1 MSKAPVIVLAVVA
14 ALLAAAVI
22 AQPAP
27 PAKVGAVAPASAP
40 ARLSASDRM
49 FLADALATNQLEIDV
64 SVYAAKNA
72 ASEKVRQFAVARVAA
87 HKALGAQFQK
97 ANDGIVAT
105 PAPTPQPGIN
115 LLGKTGADFD
125 HAYLTMMA
133 SYDRGLAERFAAAD
147 GPQHGPAIRAMVVAS
162 LPEVRRNQT
171 QAGALLR
178 ATPGH

>member
-27 PAKVGAVAPASAP
+27 PAKVGAVAPASA
-40 ARLSASDRM
+40 AAQLSASDRM

-64 SVYAAKNA
+64 CTYATKNA
-72 ASEKVRQFAVARVAA
+72 SSEKVRQFAVTRVAA
-87 HKALGAQFQK
+87 HKALAELFQK

-125 HAYLTMMA
+125 HAFLA
-133 SYDRGLAERFAAAD
+133 LLVSYDHGLAARFAAAD

-162 LPEVRRNQT
+162 LPEIRRNQA